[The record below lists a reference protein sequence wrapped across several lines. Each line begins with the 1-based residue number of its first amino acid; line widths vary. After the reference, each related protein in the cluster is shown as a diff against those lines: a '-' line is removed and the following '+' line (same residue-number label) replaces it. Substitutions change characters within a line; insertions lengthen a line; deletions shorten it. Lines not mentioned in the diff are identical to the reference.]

1 MYYKDCINNDPGLNL
16 THFMAMSNLVKIDNY
31 YYYFIY
37 LFIFFFFFL
46 GGGEGTVA
54 ALGLKVSQSN
64 QLKLMK
70 LNEYQRSRSF
80 FDLGQRSLR
89 FQFFFSETEG

>member
-1 MYYKDCINNDPGLNL
+1 MYYKDCINNAPGLNL
-16 THFMAMSNLVKIDNY
+16 PHFVEMSNLVKIDNY

-37 LFIFFFFFL
+37 LFSYFFFL
-46 GGGEGTVA
+46 GGGGGGGAVA
-54 ALGLKVSQSN
+54 ALGLKASQSN

-89 FQFFFSETEG
+89 FQFFLRN